1 MLIRLALL
9 CLIASSAALAE
20 RFPIE
25 IPPFGDTRAATAA
38 GVTIRQDVDESYRLP
53 TETVP
58 SHYTINLWTEV
69 HDGEPDF
76 HGSVTIDLR
85 VVEPTDTITVHNR
98 GLVVTFAVLNREEE
112 DGLAVVEEPTW
123 SLDEQRELLIFQFT
137 STLEVGNYE
146 LTITYDGRLQTSTSS
161 GFFRKLYRDENNI
174 RRYIASTQFEPT
186 RARMAFPCYDEPS
199 LKATFTV
206 SITHHSS
213 YNAVSNMPLD
223 GEPVPDIE
231 NPDFVTTHF
240 QPTQIMST
248 YLLAFAVTNFETKGT
263 ALQEIHARP
272 NAIDHAEFALQVG
285 NDILYAFNVHTDI
298 SYYNYKPKIAQIAVP
313 DWGTGAME
321 NWGLV
326 TYGEPVLLFDPTVN
340 TYRTIIDIVTIIGH
354 EYAHQWFG
362 NLVTTDWWQYIW
374 LNEGF
379 ATIYGYLGAQLAYPE
394 DNYLS
399 LFQPHNVLPTLR
411 SDSSDSTRPMNW
423 NAATPAEISAL
434 FDGVAYGK
442 AGCVLNMFRVVL
454 GEDSWRAGIKKYLL
468 SRALAAATPDDLYTG
483 LQEGLSDEL
492 SALPEGSTVKE
503 TMESWT
509 TAAGYPVL
517 NVRRNY
523 QNQDVVISQE
533 RFYAD
538 KVLPGDHVWYI
549 PYNFAHEANGDFEL
563 NSFDW
568 LTTRAARL
576 TIDVEP
582 EQWLLFN
589 RQQFGFYR
597 VNYDTRNWRLL
608 TDALIASVGSFH
620 PQNRAQLID
629 DAFYLAR
636 ADLLD
641 MSIVLEMMLA
651 LRKDHEYLPWAAG
664 NNVLTYLY
672 NKLRGTDSYEPFT
685 LYVNE
690 LIEEI
695 YQTLKVVTVDES
707 ESLQQKYMKQTISW
721 WACKIGMVDCLSK
734 TKETLQEAVRGNV
747 AVHPDVSSIVYC
759 YGAQSASDEEFLW
772 LYQRMFNSK
781 NPAERTLLIDAMG
794 CSQQDN
800 QLSAYLT
807 SSIGSGVGVEVNYYD
822 SERTRVVQ
830 AVYSASR
837 TGVDALIEFLND
849 WDMADDFIYWLEQP
863 AFNNAIAAIA
873 SRTNTPDELSRLKE
887 LFDTVQT
894 LAPVEVVEAALATV
908 QANFDWHNTLEG
920 LIVAEFLENFF
931 NGNKI

>member
-1 MLIRLALL
+1 MLLQLTLL
-9 CLIASSAALAE
+9 CLTVSAAIAE
-20 RFPIE
+20 RFPVE
-25 IPPFGDTRAATAA
+25 IAQFDAVATAQHA
-38 GVTIRQDVDESYRLP
+38 IRQDVDESYRLP

-69 HDGEPDF
+69 HEGKVDF
-76 HGSVTIDLR
+76 HGSVKIVLK
-85 VVEPTDTITVHNR
+85 VVETTDTITVHNR
-98 GLVVTFAVLNREEE
+98 GLSITFAILERIEE
-112 DGLAVVEEPTW
+112 DSFSIVEEPTW
-123 SLDEQRELLIFQFT
+123 SLDVQRELLIFQFT
-137 STLEVGNYE
+137 SPLELGNYE
-146 LTITYDGRLQTSTSS
+146 LTITYNGRLQTSTST
-161 GFFRKLYRDENNI
+161 GFFRKLYREENNVQ
-174 RRYIASTQFEPT
+174 RYIASTQFQPT
-186 RARMAFPCYDEPS
+186 YARMAFPCYDEPS

-248 YLLAFAVTNFETKGT
+248 YLLAFAITNFENKK
-263 ALQEIHARP
+263 AANQQIHARP
-272 NAIDHAEFALQVG
+272 DAIEHTEFALQVG
-285 NDILYAFNVHTDI
+285 VDILYAFNVYTDI
-298 SYYNYKPKIAQIAVP
+298 SYYNYKPQIAQIAIP

-340 TYRTIIDIVTIIGH
+340 TYRTMTDIVTIIGH

-362 NLVTTDWWQYIW
+362 NLVTANWWQYIW

-379 ATIYGYLGAQLAYPE
+379 ATLYGYLGAHLAYPE

-399 LFQPHNVLPTLR
+399 LFQPHYVLPTLR

-442 AGCVLNMFRVVL
+442 AGCILNMFRVVL
-454 GEDSWRAGIKKYLL
+454 GENSWRAGIKKYLQ
-468 SRALAAATPDDLYTG
+468 SRALATATPDDLYTG
-483 LQEGLSDEL
+483 LQEGLSDDL
-492 SALPEGSTVKE
+492 STLPEGSTVKE

-523 QNQDVVISQE
+523 LNEDVLISQG
-533 RFYAD
+533 RFFAD
-538 KVLPGDHVWYI
+538 RVSTNDHVWYI
-549 PYNFAHEANGDFEL
+549 PYNFAHEGNASFEL

-608 TDALIASVGSFH
+608 TDALIASSASFH

-636 ADLLD
+636 ANQLD
-641 MSIVLEMMLA
+641 FSVVLEMMFA
-651 LRKDHEYLPWAAG
+651 LRNDHEYLPWAAG

-672 NKLRGTDSYEPFT
+672 NKLRGTDNYEPFT

-695 YQTLKVVTVDES
+695 YHTLEIVTVDEN
-707 ESLQQKYMKQTISW
+707 ESLQQKYIKQTISW
-721 WACKIGMVDCLSK
+721 WACKIGTADCLTK

-747 AVHPDVSSIVYC
+747 IVHPDVSSIVYC
-759 YGAQSASDEEFLW
+759 YGAHSATDQEFVW

-794 CSQQDN
+794 CSQQNN
-800 QLSAYLT
+800 QLTAFLT
-807 SSIGSGVGVEVNYYD
+807 TSIGSGVGVQVNYYD
-822 SERTRVVQ
+822 SERTRVIQ
-830 AVYSASR
+830 AVYSGSR

-849 WDMADDFIYWLEQP
+849 WADEVIYRLGQP
-863 AFNNAIAAIA
+863 VFNNAIAAIA

-887 LFDTVQT
+887 LFDTVQS
-894 LAPVEVVEAALATV
+894 LAPVAVIEAALATV
-908 QANFDWHNTLEG
+908 QANFDWHGSLEG
-920 LIVAEFLENFF
+920 LIVAEFLKIFF